1 MASAEKSV
9 NEIQKFWKTVFQQT
23 DLTQKLMKIA
33 ENNNPLTN
41 FEFDL
46 SGYGKVWITA
56 KPAVPLGTNFM
67 SDVFITDASV
77 EIGGQ
82 YTGFVKVLPS
92 NSSRLA
98 AGFIGGSYQRES
110 IVYQQWLPELKEIR
124 YSKNLTNFEV
134 PLNVAEAYFVNF
146 ALSNDGNRLENE
158 TVCVLED
165 LKRKGYRM
173 TSSARS
179 AEGIDFNHAKV
190 ALVTYANYHALSVA
204 NQRRFVKSDGSRDFP
219 SSYEI
224 FRKDPNYINPAIVYR
239 TIVLP
244 QYIKV
249 LRHFQQG
256 EVADWL
262 DGLLPDLE
270 KIWNWESFVDSGPL
284 TCLLHGDSWN
294 NNILFRYPSE
304 ASNEPEEM
312 ALIDWQI
319 ARLGHPSHDLGYFLF
334 SSTSSN
340 FRKQHLDEL
349 FTEYFTALSIALG
362 KLGIDLSKEGY
373 SQAKFL
379 EEVKQRYILMMMIA
393 LFILPILLDDSKA
406 KDHTLKNENAISK
419 NSDKPVQQEDQSQEL
434 DEEGT
439 KNGWQSLFEFNSVI
453 SNPLL
458 SQRIVELITDVK
470 DML

>member
-1 MASAEKSV
+1 M
-9 NEIQKFWKTVFQQT
+9 
-23 DLTQKLMKIA
+23 
-33 ENNNPLTN
+33 
-41 FEFDL
+41 
-46 SGYGKVWITA
+46 
-56 KPAVPLGTNFM
+56 
-67 SDVFITDASV
+67 
-77 EIGGQ
+77 
-82 YTGFVKVLPS
+82 
-92 NSSRLA
+92 
-98 AGFIGGSYQRES
+98 
-110 IVYQQWLPELKEIR
+110 
-124 YSKNLTNFEV
+124 
-134 PLNVAEAYFVNF
+134 
-146 ALSNDGNRLENE
+146 
-158 TVCVLED
+158 CVLED

-256 EVADWL
+256 EVSSLQFINYFILSHLISAVSTQVADWL

-393 LFILPILLDDSKA
+393 LFILPILLDNSKA

-419 NSDKPVQQEDQSQEL
+419 NSDKPVQQEGMRTMENINFICFPCHSYA
-434 DEEGT
+434 
-439 KNGWQSLFEFNSVI
+439 NS
-453 SNPLL
+453 
-458 SQRIVELITDVK
+458 TF
-470 DML
+470 

>member
-9 NEIQKFWKTVFQQT
+9 NEIQNFWKTVFQQT
-23 DLTQKLMKIA
+23 DLIQQLMKIA
-33 ENNNPLTN
+33 ENHKPLIN
-41 FEFDL
+41 SEFDL
-46 SGYGKVWITA
+46 SGYGKISITA

-67 SDVFITDASV
+67 SDVFITDATV
-77 EIGGQ
+77 ETGGQ

-92 NSSRLA
+92 NPSRLA

-124 YSKNLTNFEV
+124 HSKNLTNFEV
-134 PLNVAEAYFVNF
+134 PLNVAEAYFVNL

-179 AEGIDFNHAKV
+179 VEGIDFNHAKV

-204 NQRRFVKSDGSRDFP
+204 NQRRFIKSDGSRDFP

-270 KIWNWESFVDSGPL
+270 KIWNWESFMDSGPL

-304 ASNEPEEM
+304 TSNEPEEM
-312 ALIDWQI
+312 VLIDWQI
-319 ARLGHPSHDLGYFLF
+319 ARFGHPSHDLGYFLF

-349 FTEYFTALSIALG
+349 FKEYFAALSIALG
-362 KLGIDLSKEGY
+362 KLGIDLSEEGY
-373 SQAKFL
+373 NQAKFL

-406 KDHTLKNENAISK
+406 KDHTLKNENSISK
-419 NSDKPVQQEDQSQEL
+419 DSEKPVQQEDQSKEL

-470 DML
+470 EML